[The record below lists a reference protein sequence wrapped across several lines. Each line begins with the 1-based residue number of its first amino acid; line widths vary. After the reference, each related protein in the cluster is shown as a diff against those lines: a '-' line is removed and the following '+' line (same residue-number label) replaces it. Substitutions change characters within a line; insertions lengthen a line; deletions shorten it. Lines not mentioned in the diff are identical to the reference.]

1 MTIDYPELMKPWYEQ
16 LETLKPPVE
25 LTSSVHYALSE
36 AEELEVVNAHMRA
49 THVLGQALLG
59 RILAQSPEFFEHL
72 IIDVMLAMGYSGR
85 RRDLAR
91 RLGRKGDGG
100 VDGVVEQDELG
111 LDVIYL
117 QAKRYRLNVPVPVRE
132 VRDFAG
138 SLDAHHADKGVFVAT
153 SQFTKAARDFV
164 SKLSRRIVLV
174 DGQKLT
180 DLMIR
185 HNIGVKVQESF
196 QFKRLDGDYF
206 SPASFMSRTTEM
218 ISASSQLRRKFSES

>member
-1 MTIDYPELMKPWYEQ
+1 MTNDYSELMKPWYEQ
-16 LETLKPPVE
+16 LEALKP
-25 LTSSVHYALSE
+25 SVQTGSGKLSE
-36 AEELEVVNAHMRA
+36 AEELEVANAHMLANHGLR
-49 THVLGQALLG
+49 QALLG
-59 RILAQSPEFFEHL
+59 RILAQSPEFFEQL
-72 IIDVMLAMGYSGR
+72 IIDVMLAMGYGGR

-91 RLGRKGDGG
+91 RLGRKGDSGI
-100 VDGVVEQDELG
+100 DGVVEQDELG

-117 QAKRYRLNVPVPVRE
+117 QAKRYKLNTSVPVGE

-153 SQFTKAARDFV
+153 SQFTRAAHDFV
-164 SKLSRRIVLV
+164 AMLSRRVVLI

-206 SPASFMSRTTEM
+206 SPTAFLLRTAETA
-218 ISASSQLRRKFSES
+218 SASSQPRRKPSDD

>member
-1 MTIDYPELMKPWYEQ
+1 MTVDYSELMKPWYERLVAPQ
-16 LETLKPPVE
+16 RPAP
-25 LTSSVHYALSE
+25 AAPNRPSE
-36 AEELEVVNAHMRA
+36 AEELDVADAHHRA
-49 THVLGQALLG
+49 TRGLRLELLG

-72 IIDVMLAMGYSGR
+72 IIDVMLAIGYGAR

-117 QAKRYRLNVPVPVRE
+117 QAKRYKLNSPVPVAD

-138 SLDAHHADKGVFVAT
+138 TLEAHHAGKGVFVAT
-153 SQFTKAARDFV
+153 SQFTKAARNFI
-164 SKLSRRIVLV
+164 SLLSRRIVLI
-174 DGQKLT
+174 DGEKLT
-180 DLMIR
+180 GLMIR
-185 HNIGVKVQESF
+185 HNIGVKVQETF

-206 SPASFMSRTTEM
+206 SPTSFKSRTAEM
-218 ISASSQLRRKFSES
+218 ISASSQPRKKLSDD